1 MFERAEPYLFLT
13 PAFVILLVFLVF
25 PLFWNIYISLHD
37 VSLITIIKGW
47 KYVGWENFF
56 DLIKDPNFH
65 TSLKVTLLFVAGS
78 VVLQFGA
85 GLLMSTLLNQKV
97 RAPGVLRAV
106 LIVPWTISAVI
117 AAFSFKFI
125 FDYNFGILN
134 YLFDRI
140 GLQPVDWLS
149 DPNMVVWS
157 MVIANMWYG
166 TPFTMLFLTAGTFS
180 INPTIY
186 EAAIIDGATKIKT
199 FFHITI
205 PLLKP
210 FIVIN
215 LILITMWS
223 VNLFDLQLVM
233 TGGGPLFSS
242 TTASLYMYRQA
253 FEFGLLSKGA
263 AAGLILVAINLVVAF
278 IYIKPPLKVLIYP
291 IRLLYDNGK
300 RLVVYRHHG
309 SNDSNNDK

>member
-1 MFERAEPYLFLT
+1 MLTNVLSKSIFARVEPYLFLT
-13 PAFVILLVFLVF
+13 PAFVILLVFLIF

-37 VSLITIIKGW
+37 VSFVTILKGW
-47 KYVGWENFF
+47 RYVGWENFLNLF
-56 DLIKDPNFH
+56 QDSNFH

-78 VVLQFGA
+78 VALQFGA
-85 GLLMSTLLNQKV
+85 GLLISTLLNQKV
-97 RAPGVLRAV
+97 RASGVLRAV
-106 LIVPWTISAVI
+106 FIIPWTISAVI

-125 FDYNFGILN
+125 LDYNFGILN
-134 YLFDRI
+134 YIFDKI
-140 GLQPVDWLS
+140 GLQPVNWLS
-149 DPNMVVWS
+149 DPNMVIWS

-166 TPFTMLFLTAGTFS
+166 TPFTMLFLTAGIFS

-186 EAAIIDGATKIKT
+186 EAAIIDGATKIKS
-199 FFHITI
+199 FLHITL

-223 VNLFDLQLVM
+223 VNFFDLQLVM
-233 TGGGPLFSS
+233 TGGGPLYAS

-263 AAGLILVAINLVVAF
+263 AAGLILVAINLVVTF
-278 IYIKPPLKVLIYP
+278 NYIK
-291 IRLLYDNGK
+291 LL
-300 RLVVYRHHG
+300 RR
-309 SNDSNNDK
+309 